1 MFCNRLRALRG
12 YHNLTQ
18 RHIAQSLIIDRST
31 YAYYETGKTHPDF
44 ETLTRIARMFGVSTD
59 YLLGLDESPARSV
72 IKAIPGMEDSKR
84 DMGPE
89 RMELA
94 RSPPR
99 IARKSNP
106 ARTTTTRL
114 PGRASRQ
121 PTGRPSK
128 MRRMPPR
135 YDKTNIHDTASS
147 AHLPI
152 PQEKGRS
159 VRDEMPKQ
167 AIHRRSG
174 DEGKD
179 GLRVASYTNYRG

>member
-18 RHIAQSLIIDRST
+18 RQIAQSLSIDRST

-72 IKAIPGMEDSKR
+72 IKAIPGLEDSKR

-94 RSPPR
+94 RLTEDEQALVLLFR
-99 IARKSNP
+99 QLDDDAKE
-106 ARTTTTRL
+106 RL
-114 PGRASRQ
+114 FTQAV
-121 PTGRPSK
+121 
-128 MRRMPPR
+128 
-135 YDKTNIHDTASS
+135 SS
-147 AHLPI
+147 A
-152 PQEKGRS
+152 RS
-159 VRDEMPKQ
+159 SK
-167 AIHRRSG
+167 
-174 DEGKD
+174 K
-179 GLRVASYTNYRG
+179 